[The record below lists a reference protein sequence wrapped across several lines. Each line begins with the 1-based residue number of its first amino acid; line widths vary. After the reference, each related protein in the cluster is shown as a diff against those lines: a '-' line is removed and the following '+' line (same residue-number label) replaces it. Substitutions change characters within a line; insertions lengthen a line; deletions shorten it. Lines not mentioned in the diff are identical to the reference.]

1 MLCITAA
8 DHVASSAHTAAQ
20 RRTVRRDVTYS
31 GGHLRDHIRSD
42 RGHGPA
48 HRLSAALSV
57 TDTAPRRA
65 SSTNRDH
72 VADTLTNVA
81 VTIASQRPESADRL
95 AGDVSYASIVLCR
108 LRKTSSFR
116 RHYGEKPKI

>member
-1 MLCITAA
+1 MSHTVVVIYVTTSDQIAA
-8 DHVASSAHTAAQ
+8 AA
-20 RRTVRRDVTYS
+20 
-31 GGHLRDHIRSD
+31 
-42 RGHGPA
+42 A

-81 VTIASQRPESADRL
+81 VTIASQRPASADRL